1 MKARSIIILSTIIFP
16 LFVWTSS
23 VLSQT
28 TETLYLKS
36 IYSAAIDKAIAHY
49 KAKTSYRNSKSEN
62 LQRAAALS
70 GMKAAFFNDFKV
82 QLIEDMIKASIGS
95 KPYKINY
102 YLNQKF
108 YGIINPKVAGLH
120 KSM

>member
-1 MKARSIIILSTIIFP
+1 MKARSIIILSTIIFL
-16 LFVWTSS
+16 LFVWTPSA
-23 VLSQT
+23 VSQT
-28 TETLYLKS
+28 TETLYLKAN
-36 IYSAAIDKAIAHY
+36 YSAEIDKAIAHC

-70 GMKAAFFNDFKV
+70 CMKAAFFNDFKV

-95 KPYKINY
+95 KPYKIHY

-108 YGIINPKVAGLH
+108 YDIINPKIARLH
-120 KSM
+120 

>member
-1 MKARSIIILSTIIFP
+1 MKARSIIILATIIFP
-16 LFVWTSS
+16 LFIWTSS
-23 VLSQT
+23 AVSQT
-28 TETLYLKS
+28 TETLYQKS
-36 IYSAAIDKAIAHY
+36 IYSAAIDKAIAHC

-70 GMKAAFFNDFKV
+70 CMKAAFFNDFKV
-82 QLIEDMIKASIGS
+82 QLIEDMIQASIGS

-108 YGIINPKVAGLH
+108 YGIINPKVARLH
-120 KSM
+120 

>member
-1 MKARSIIILSTIIFP
+1 MQARSIIIWTTIIFP

-23 VLSQT
+23 AVSQRT
-28 TETLYLKS
+28 DTLDLKS
-36 IYSAAIDKAIAHY
+36 IYSAAIDKAIAHC

-70 GMKAAFFNDFKV
+70 CMKAAFFNDFKV
-82 QLIEDMIKASIGS
+82 QLIENMIKVNIGS
-95 KPYKINY
+95 KPYKIHY

-108 YGIINPKVAGLH
+108 CGIINPKIARLH
-120 KSM
+120 

>member
-28 TETLYLKS
+28 TETFYLKS
-36 IYSAAIDKAIAHY
+36 IYSAAIDKAIANG
-49 KAKTSYRNSKSEN
+49 KAKTSCRNSKSEN

-70 GMKAAFFNDFKV
+70 CMKAAFFNDFKV
-82 QLIEDMIKASIGS
+82 QLIEDMIQASIGT
-95 KPYKINY
+95 KPYKIHY

-108 YGIINPKVAGLH
+108 YGIIHLKVARLH
-120 KSM
+120 

>member
-1 MKARSIIILSTIIFP
+1 MKARSIIILFTIIFP

-23 VLSQT
+23 AVSQT
-28 TETLYLKS
+28 TETLDLKS
-36 IYSAAIDKAIAHY
+36 IYSTAIDKAIAHC

-70 GMKAAFFNDFKV
+70 CMKAAFFNDFKA

-95 KPYKINY
+95 KRYKISY

-108 YGIINPKVAGLH
+108 YGVINPKIARPH
-120 KSM
+120 

>member
-1 MKARSIIILSTIIFP
+1 MKARSIIILATIIFP

-23 VLSQT
+23 AVSQT
-28 TETLYLKS
+28 TEMLYQKS
-36 IYSAAIDKAIAHY
+36 IYSAAIDKAIAHC

-70 GMKAAFFNDFKV
+70 CMKAAFFNDFKV
-82 QLIEDMIKASIGS
+82 QLIENMIMAGIGS

-108 YGIINPKVAGLH
+108 YGIINPKVARMH
-120 KSM
+120 

>member
-1 MKARSIIILSTIIFP
+1 MKARSIIILATIIFP

-23 VLSQT
+23 AVSQT
-28 TETLYLKS
+28 TETLYQRS
-36 IYSAAIDKAIAHY
+36 IYSAAIDKAIAHC

-62 LQRAAALS
+62 LQRAAAIS
-70 GMKAAFFNDFKV
+70 CMKAAFFNDFKV

-95 KPYKINY
+95 KTYKINY

-108 YGIINPKVAGLH
+108 YGIINPKVAR
-120 KSM
+120 MN

>member
-1 MKARSIIILSTIIFP
+1 MKAGSIIILSTIIFP

-23 VLSQT
+23 AVSQT
-28 TETLYLKS
+28 TETLYMKAN
-36 IYSAAIDKAIAHY
+36 YSAAIDKAIAHC

-70 GMKAAFFNDFKV
+70 CMKAAFFNDFKA
-82 QLIEDMIKASIGS
+82 QLIEDMIKVNIGS
-95 KPYKINY
+95 KPYKIHY

-108 YGIINPKVAGLH
+108 YDIINPKIARLH
-120 KSM
+120 

>member
-1 MKARSIIILSTIIFP
+1 M
-16 LFVWTSS
+16 
-23 VLSQT
+23 SQT

-36 IYSAAIDKAIAHY
+36 IYSTAIDKAIVHC
-49 KAKTSYRNSKSEN
+49 KAKTSYRNSKSVN

-82 QLIEDMIKASIGS
+82 QLVEDMIKASVGS
-95 KPYKINY
+95 KPYKIHY

-108 YGIINPKVAGLH
+108 YGIINPKVARLH
-120 KSM
+120 

>member
-1 MKARSIIILSTIIFP
+1 MKAQSIIILFTIIFP

-23 VLSQT
+23 AVSQT
-28 TETLYLKS
+28 TETLYLKAM
-36 IYSAAIDKAIAHY
+36 YSAAIDKAIAHC
-49 KAKTSYRNSKSEN
+49 KAKISYRNSKSLN
-62 LQRAAALS
+62 LQRTAALS
-70 GMKAAFFNDFKV
+70 CMKAAFFNDFKA

-108 YGIINPKVAGLH
+108 YGIINPKVARLH
-120 KSM
+120 